1 MTMSPAMKEAA
12 DTTAWPTAR
21 NFLQRVQW
29 VVIPILVF
37 ATAEAV
43 FRNRFQ
49 AGDMGLLLFT
59 GRAEQVARDGA
70 LDFLFLGTS
79 RVYAAIDT
87 KSFEETMTIE
97 HGHPVRAANL
107 GTGSSTPR
115 EWLLGLRSLVRAHP
129 GSLRGCVVFIEAP
142 GGVVA
147 PQPPEE
153 EVWVF
158 EDHAVRISALLEH
171 DDFKPLWLSG
181 TPFATKLGLSSR
193 ILGRRSVMVVHRE
206 IVRLEIF
213 WKIRTTAAQLM
224 NRLLPAATNKTVAT
238 PDADLASGGGIRVNP
253 AEIKAIRK
261 LAVEYANKDLQ
272 NAKLASWDQNVF
284 LNILHLI
291 RQEGG
296 QPIFFVMPLHP
307 IQLINTQ
314 TKIQQAN
321 RRIFLEKMA
330 SLGIPVLSPDFS
342 TMPEDF
348 PDIWHM
354 ARSRSK
360 AFTVAVARAW
370 NAYRAQVGR
379 AAPGSAREP

>member
-1 MTMSPAMKEAA
+1 MSPAKKEGA
-12 DTTAWPTAR
+12 DTTSWPTAR
-21 NFLQRVQW
+21 DFLQRVQW
-29 VVIPILVF
+29 VVIPLLVF

-49 AGDMGLLLFT
+49 ADDMGLQLFT
-59 GRAEQVARDGA
+59 GRAEKVARDGP

-87 KSFEETMTIE
+87 KSLEETMTIE
-97 HGHPVRAANL
+97 YGHPVRAANL
-107 GTGSSTPR
+107 GTGYSTPR
-115 EWLLGLRSLVRAHP
+115 EWFLGLRSLVRAHP
-129 GSLRGCVVFIEAP
+129 GCLRGCVVFMEAP
-142 GGVVA
+142 GGFVA
-147 PQPPEE
+147 PQSLEE
-153 EVWVF
+153 EAWVF
-158 EDHAVRISALLEH
+158 EDHAVRISALLAH

-181 TPFATKLGLSSR
+181 TPFATKLGLSLR

-206 IVRLEIF
+206 VVGLAVF

-224 NRLLPAATNKTVAT
+224 NRLLPAAIKQTVST

-253 AEIKAIRK
+253 EEVKAIRK
-261 LAVEYANKDLQ
+261 LAVEFAKEDLQ

-307 IQLINTQ
+307 IQFKNTQ
-314 TKIQQAN
+314 AKIQQAN

-342 TMPEDF
+342 TVPEDF

-360 AFTVAVARAW
+360 AFTLAVARAW
-370 NAYRAQVGR
+370 NAYRAQAGR
-379 AAPGSAREP
+379 AAPGRAGEQ